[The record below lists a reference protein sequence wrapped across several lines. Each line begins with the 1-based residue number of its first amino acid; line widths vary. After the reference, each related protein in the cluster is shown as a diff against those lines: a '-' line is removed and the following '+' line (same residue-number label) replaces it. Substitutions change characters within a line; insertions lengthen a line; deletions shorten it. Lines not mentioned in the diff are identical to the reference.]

1 MSNPAPSALRGEIL
15 IYGDAITE
23 VGAKVPRPSRA
34 EIIDLGNAALLP
46 GLIDAHVHLFHPGA
60 QDLQTIQE
68 PLPQRTIMAT
78 LAARDDLMAGFTAER
93 DMGTEGAGSAE
104 TAVRDAINQGQIP
117 GLAAG
122 VPFATGSEAD

>member
-46 GLIDAHVHLFHPGA
+46 GLIFKRSKNRCRSAPSWPPW
-60 QDLQTIQE
+60 
-68 PLPQRTIMAT
+68 PL
-78 LAARDDLMAGFTAER
+78 GER
-93 DMGTEGAGSAE
+93 AW
-104 TAVRDAINQGQIP
+104 V
-117 GLAAG
+117 L
-122 VPFATGSEAD
+122 